1 MAELTEDEINLNT
14 GWKDEET
21 VNSIVY
27 QVYSMGAFRGA
38 YGDEE
43 INYDFNPGIKSIAY
57 TWEEKSGFTPDPE
70 VTYREVTSDPTATT
84 TTAGEEGEIVVLKGN
99 PNIYYECTDITVTPN
114 SRTTLTLDPATE
126 LKSSDTVV
134 ATFTVSEDLAALYP
148 KAIVSIDGKEYTLG
162 VLDSPITFY
171 MNRDHRVSINWI
183 WNELVETFRIIARR

>member
-1 MAELTEDEINLNT
+1 MAELTENKINLNT

-43 INYDFNPGIKSIAY
+43 INYDFNPGTRTTY
-57 TWEEKSGFTPDPE
+57 TWGVKSSFSPVSG
-70 VTYREVTSDPTATT
+70 VTYREVTSAPTI

-99 PNIYYECTDITVTPN
+99 SDVYYECTKVTVTPN

-171 MNRDHRVSINWI
+171 MNRDHRVSINWV

>member
-1 MAELTEDEINLNT
+1 MAELTENEINLNT
-14 GWKDEET
+14 GWKDEEI

-43 INYDFNPGIKSIAY
+43 INYDFNPGTTTTY
-57 TWEEKSGFTPDPE
+57 TWGVKSGFTPDPE
-70 VTYREVTSDPTATT
+70 VTYREVTSAPTT

-99 PNIYYECTDITVTPN
+99 PNVYYECTKVTVTPN
-114 SRTTLTLDPATE
+114 SRTTLTLNPATE

-134 ATFTVSEDLAALYP
+134 ATFTLSEDLAALYP
-148 KAIVSIDGKEYTLG
+148 KALVSIDGKEYTLG

-171 MNRDHRVSINWI
+171 MNRDHRVSINWVC
-183 WNELVETFRIIARR
+183 NELVETFRIIARR

>member
-1 MAELTEDEINLNT
+1 MAELTENEINLNT

-43 INYDFNPGIKSIAY
+43 INYGFNPGIKSITY
-57 TWEEKSGFTPDPE
+57 TWEEKSDFTPDPD
-70 VTYREVTSDPTATT
+70 VTYREVTSAPTT
-84 TTAGEEGEIVVLKGN
+84 TTAGEQGEIVVLKGD
-99 PNIYYECTDITVTPN
+99 PDVYYECTNVTVTPN
-114 SRTTLTLDPATE
+114 SRTILTLDPATE

-134 ATFTVSEDLAALYP
+134 ATFTVSEDLEALYP
-148 KAIVSIDGKEYTLG
+148 NAIVSIDGKEYTLG

-183 WNELVETFRIIARR
+183 CNELVETFRIIARR

>member
-1 MAELTEDEINLNT
+1 MAELTENEINLNT

-43 INYDFNPGIKSIAY
+43 INYGFNPGTKTTY
-57 TWEEKSGFTPDPE
+57 TWVVKSGFTPDPE
-70 VTYREVTSDPTATT
+70 VIYRKVTSAPTT
-84 TTAGEEGEIVVLKGN
+84 TTVGEEGEIVVLEGDTN
-99 PNIYYECTDITVTPN
+99 VYYECTTVTVTPN

-126 LKSSDTVV
+126 LKSSDTVE

-171 MNRDHRVSINWI
+171 MNRDHRISINWI
-183 WNELVETFRIIARR
+183 WNELVETFLIIARR

>member
-1 MAELTEDEINLNT
+1 MAELTENKINLNT

-43 INYDFNPGIKSIAY
+43 INYDFNPGTTTTY
-57 TWEEKSGFTPDPE
+57 TWGVKSGFSPVSG
-70 VTYREVTSDPTATT
+70 VTYREVTSAPTP

-99 PNIYYECTDITVTPN
+99 PDVYYECTKVTVTPN
-114 SRTTLTLDPATE
+114 SRTTLTLNPATE

>member
-1 MAELTEDEINLNT
+1 MAELTENEINLNT

-43 INYDFNPGIKSIAY
+43 INYGFNPGIKSITY

-70 VTYREVTSDPTATT
+70 VTYREVTSAPTT
-84 TTAGEEGEIVVLKGN
+84 TTAGEQDEIVVLKGN
-99 PNIYYECTDITVTPN
+99 PDVYYECTDITVTPN

-134 ATFTVSEDLAALYP
+134 ATFTVSEDLEALYP
-148 KAIVSIDGKEYTLG
+148 NAIVSIDGKEYTLG

-171 MNRDHRVSINWI
+171 MNRDHRVSINWVC
-183 WNELVETFRIIARR
+183 NELVETFRIIARR

>member
-1 MAELTEDEINLNT
+1 MAELTENKINLNT

-43 INYDFNPGIKSIAY
+43 INYGFNPGTRTTY
-57 TWEEKSGFTPDPE
+57 TWEPKDNSFTPDPE
-70 VTYREVTSDPTATT
+70 VIYRKVTSAPTPTT
-84 TTAGEEGEIVVLKGN
+84 VGEEGEIVVLEGDTN
-99 PNIYYECTDITVTPN
+99 VYYECTKVTVTPN
-114 SRTTLTLDPATE
+114 SKTTLTLDPATE
-126 LKSSDTVV
+126 LKSSDTVE

-183 WNELVETFRIIARR
+183 WNELVETFLIIARR

>member
-1 MAELTEDEINLNT
+1 MAELTENKINLNT

-43 INYDFNPGIKSIAY
+43 INYDFNPGTRTTY
-57 TWEEKSGFTPDPE
+57 TWEPKPNFTPVSG
-70 VTYREVTSDPTATT
+70 VTYREVTSAPTT
-84 TTAGEEGEIVVLKGN
+84 TTAGEQDEIVVLKGN
-99 PNIYYECTDITVTPN
+99 PDVYYECTEITVTPN
-114 SRTTLTLDPATE
+114 AKTTLTLDPATE

-171 MNRDHRVSINWI
+171 MNRDHRVSINWV

>member
-1 MAELTEDEINLNT
+1 MAELTENEINLNT

-43 INYDFNPGIKSIAY
+43 INYGFNPGIKSITY
-57 TWEEKSGFTPDPE
+57 TWVKKSGFTPVSG
-70 VTYREVTSDPTATT
+70 VTYREVTSAPTT
-84 TTAGEEGEIVVLKGN
+84 TTAGEQDEIVVLKGN
-99 PNIYYECTDITVTPN
+99 PDVYYECTNITVTPN

-134 ATFTVSEDLAALYP
+134 ATFTVSGDLETLYP
-148 KAIVSIDGKEYTLG
+148 NAIVSIDGKEYTLG

-171 MNRDHRVSINWI
+171 MNRDHRVSINWVC
-183 WNELVETFRIIARR
+183 NELVETFRIIARR

>member
-43 INYDFNPGIKSIAY
+43 INYGFNPGTRTTY
-57 TWEEKSGFTPDPE
+57 TWGVKSGFSPVSG
-70 VTYREVTSDPTATT
+70 VTYREVTSAPTI

-99 PNIYYECTDITVTPN
+99 PDVYYECTKVTVTPN

>member
-1 MAELTEDEINLNT
+1 MAELTENGINLNT

-27 QVYSMGAFRGA
+27 QVYSMGAFRGV

-43 INYDFNPGIKSIAY
+43 INYDFNPGTRTTY
-57 TWEEKSGFTPDPE
+57 TWEEKKPFKPDPE
-70 VTYREVTSDPTATT
+70 VTYREVTSTPTIA
-84 TTAGEEGEIVVLKGN
+84 TAGKQGEIVVLKGN
-99 PNIYYECTDITVTPN
+99 PNDVYYECTEVTVTPN

-134 ATFTVSEDLAALYP
+134 ATFTVSADLEVLYP
-148 KAIVSIDGKEYTLG
+148 NAIVSIDGKEYTLG

-183 WNELVETFRIIARR
+183 CNELVETFRIIARR

>member
-1 MAELTEDEINLNT
+1 MAELTENKINLNT
-14 GWKDEET
+14 GWKDKEI
-21 VNSIVY
+21 VNSIAY

-43 INYDFNPGIKSIAY
+43 INYGFNPGTRTTY
-57 TWEEKSGFTPDPE
+57 TWGKKKDFSPNPE
-70 VTYREVTSDPTATT
+70 VIYRKVTSAPTPTT
-84 TTAGEEGEIVVLKGN
+84 VGEEGEIVVLEGDTN
-99 PNIYYECTDITVTPN
+99 VYYECTKVTVTPN

-126 LKSSDTVV
+126 LKSSDTVE

-171 MNRDHRVSINWI
+171 MNRDHRVSINWVC
-183 WNELVETFRIIARR
+183 NELVETFRIIARR

>member
-1 MAELTEDEINLNT
+1 MAELTDENKINLNT

-43 INYDFNPGIKSIAY
+43 INYDFNPGTTTTY
-57 TWEEKSGFTPDPE
+57 TWGVKSGFSPDSK
-70 VTYREVTSDPTATT
+70 VTYREVTSAPTK

-99 PNIYYECTDITVTPN
+99 PDVYYECTEVTVTPN
-114 SRTTLTLDPATE
+114 SRTTLTLNPATE

-134 ATFTVSEDLAALYP
+134 ATFTVSKDLEALYP
-148 KAIVSIDGKEYTLG
+148 NAIVSIDGKEYTLG

-183 WNELVETFRIIARR
+183 CNKLVETFRIIARR